1 MKKAGL
7 KALPKGVWVLGA
19 GSFFMDASSEAIHS
33 LLPVFL
39 VSVLG
44 ASVVSVGLIEGVA
57 EGAAALMRVF
67 SGYLSDV
74 FRNRKWLTVSGY
86 ALSALTKPLFP
97 LATSVGAVF
106 AARFFDRVGKG
117 IRGAPRDALVGDIA
131 PKSLRGA
138 AYGLR
143 QALDSLGAVAGPLMA
158 LGLLAV
164 FAGNI
169 RAVFWFAVIPA
180 VIAVALLAI
189 QVKEPE
195 KKAETEKAARI
206 RASDLGRMG
215 AAFWWV
221 LAIGGA
227 LTLARFSEAF
237 LVLRA
242 ENVGL
247 ALGLVPLVLVVM
259 SFVYALS
266 AYPAGALFDRQ
277 GWPAALGLGLG
288 FLIAANLF
296 LALSSGVIGA
306 FAGIALWGL
315 HMGFSQGVL
324 AAMVA
329 TAAPERLR
337 ASAFGLFNMVAGAL
351 LFLASLIAGVLWEA
365 LSPAA
370 PFVAGAIFT
379 GLSLLALLAGRAKI
393 PVVTK

>member
-1 MKKAGL
+1 MGT
-7 KALPKGVWVLGA
+7 

-44 ASVVSVGLIEGVA
+44 ASVVSVGLIEGAA

-74 FRNRKWLTVSGY
+74 FHNRKWLTVSGY
-86 ALSALTKPLFP
+86 ALSALAKPLFP
-97 LATSVGAVF
+97 LAGGIGAVF
-106 AARFFDRVGKG
+106 TARFFDRLGKG
-117 IRGAPRDALVGDIA
+117 IRAAPRDALVGD
-131 PKSLRGA
+131 LTLRRMRGA
-138 AYGLR
+138 GYGLR

-158 LGLLAV
+158 IGLLAA
-164 FAGNI
+164 FAGDI
-169 RAVFWFAVIPA
+169 RAVFWVAVIPA
-180 VIAVALLAI
+180 GLAVIVLTTG
-189 QVKEPE
+189 VKEPE
-195 KKAETEKAARI
+195 RKEKPVQAQRLRFAG
-206 RASDLGRMG
+206 LGKMG

-242 ENVGL
+242 ESVGL
-247 ALGLVPLVLVVM
+247 ALGLIPLVLVVM
-259 SFVYALS
+259 SFAYALS
-266 AYPAGALFDRQ
+266 AYPAGRLFDRL
-277 GWPAALGLGLG
+277 GWPVALGLSLV
-288 FLIAANLF
+288 FLVAANLF
-296 LALSSGVIGA
+296 LALSYDVASA

-329 TAAPERLR
+329 AAAPEQLR
-337 ASAFGLFNMVAGAL
+337 ASAFGLFNMAAAVL

-365 LSPAA
+365 FSPAV

-379 GLSLLALLAGRAKI
+379 GLSLLALLAGLPWI
-393 PVVTK
+393 PVAKR